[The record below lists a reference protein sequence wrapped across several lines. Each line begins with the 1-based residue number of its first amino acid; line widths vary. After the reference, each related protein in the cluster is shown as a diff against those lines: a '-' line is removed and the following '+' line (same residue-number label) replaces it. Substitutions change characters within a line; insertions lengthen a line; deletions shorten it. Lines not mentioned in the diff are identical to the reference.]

1 MAASGAGSSLPTITL
16 KDLKDAADRGPIY
29 VMLVFGGGAIAAAV
43 SVQAVASKFNT
54 TEFIATIATGVSLIF
69 AAGVLFLILMASYS
83 RTLMEMSKNS
93 SSTAKTGMEVMK
105 DAVDKLSQQDGITQR
120 DLAKGVNLMAQY
132 LFVPTPV
139 DQSQG
144 QQALPGS

>member
-1 MAASGAGSSLPTITL
+1 MATGTGNSLPVITL
-16 KDLKDAADRGPIY
+16 KDVKDAADRGPIY

-69 AAGVLFLILMASYS
+69 AAGVLFLILMTSYA
-83 RTLMEMSKNS
+83 RTLTEISKGS
-93 SSTAKTGMEVMK
+93 SSTATTGMEVMK
-105 DAVDKLSQQDGITQR
+105 DAVDKLSQQDGLTQR

-132 LFVPTPV
+132 LFVPAEVTQNQGRQELPV
-139 DQSQG
+139 K
-144 QQALPGS
+144 